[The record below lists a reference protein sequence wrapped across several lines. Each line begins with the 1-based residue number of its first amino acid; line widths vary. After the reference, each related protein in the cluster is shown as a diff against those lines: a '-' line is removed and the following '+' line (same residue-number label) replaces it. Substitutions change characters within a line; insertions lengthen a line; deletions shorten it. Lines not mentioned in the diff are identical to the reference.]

1 MRTAALITL
10 NLLLYPIVGFWI
22 LIAMVMC
29 GVWTSSCN
37 SSEET
42 TQLFVFWLGIAIG
55 VGNAAWSVYWFVR
68 AVVWFSRR
76 QTVRKSSNC
85 VSCGSDVNEDA
96 KFCVRCGEAMYGP
109 APSAARPESASSAPG
124 DGVKK
129 GYFVQGLKEYANV
142 RGRASRE
149 EFWWFTLFLFGMYFL
164 INVVFLVGLVVVGVV
179 VESALGDVGAVF
191 PFYRVASLGL
201 ILVTALLL
209 LAVTTRRLHDTG
221 RSGWWMLVILV
232 PFVGWVPLLIFLLL
246 PSDPGPNEY
255 GRGPGS

>member
-1 MRTAALITL
+1 MRRAALITL

-55 VGNAAWSVYWFVR
+55 AGNAAWSVYWFIR
-68 AVVWFSRR
+68 AVVWLSRR

-109 APSAARPESASSAPG
+109 TPSAARPESASSARG
-124 DGVKK
+124 DRVKK
-129 GYFVQGLKEYANV
+129 DTSFKGLRNTQ
-142 RGRASRE
+142 
-149 EFWWFTLFLFGMYFL
+149 TLE
-164 INVVFLVGLVVVGVV
+164 GVPA
-179 VESALGDVGAVF
+179 ERSSGGSLSFYSACTF
-191 PFYRVASLGL
+191 
-201 ILVTALLL
+201 
-209 LAVTTRRLHDTG
+209 
-221 RSGWWMLVILV
+221 
-232 PFVGWVPLLIFLLL
+232 
-246 PSDPGPNEY
+246 
-255 GRGPGS
+255 